1 MFVDDHITLAQGDPV
16 HLQHVRQT
24 LLHQIDCVF
33 CPLNPGN
40 HPSRQEPIST
50 KKLAKGD
57 GQWSTQKTVLGW
69 ALDTAAAT
77 LELPPHQAA
86 RLHELLASVPR
97 SSTRISVQWWHQLL
111 GKLRSM
117 VLALPGSRGLFSTL
131 QEAFHHWETQHQ
143 LQLCTATHDF
153 LDDFHWLAHD
163 LTRCPTRMR
172 ELVPQ
177 LPQYVGSCD
186 ASGLGM
192 GGVWFLPSPASLAL
206 LWHTPFPA
214 HIQRELVSA
223 QNPSRSIS
231 NSDLELAGAIT
242 HQDVLAS
249 QANVAK
255 TTNALVNDNMAAIHW
270 LQRGSITTTKAAAYL
285 LRLHA
290 LHQ

>member
-1 MFVDDHITLAQGDPV
+1 
-16 HLQHVRQT
+16 
-24 LLHQIDCVF
+24 
-33 CPLNPGN
+33 
-40 HPSRQEPIST
+40 
-50 KKLAKGD
+50 
-57 GQWSTQKTVLGW
+57 
-69 ALDTAAAT
+69 
-77 LELPPHQAA
+77 
-86 RLHELLASVPR
+86 
-97 SSTRISVQWWHQLL
+97 
-111 GKLRSM
+111 
-117 VLALPGSRGLFSTL
+117 
-131 QEAFHHWETQHQ
+131 
-143 LQLCTATHDF
+143 
-153 LDDFHWLAHD
+153 
-163 LTRCPTRMR
+163 
-172 ELVPQ
+172 
-177 LPQYVGSCD
+177 
-186 ASGLGM
+186 M
-192 GGVWFLPSPASLAL
+192 GGVWFPPSPISPAL